1 MCEPPETDRHVHTG
15 IADSL
20 KLTMADS
27 QMHPYMHHIPVLST
41 LFYLK
46 SNKMY
51 TSCYFQKLI
60 SVLKSNKVSLICA
73 L

>member
-1 MCEPPETDRHVHTG
+1 MCEFLETGRHVHTE

-27 QMHPYMHHIPVLST
+27 QMHPYMHRIPVLST

-46 SNKMY
+46 QNN
-51 TSCYFQKLI
+51 CL
-60 SVLKSNKVSLICA
+60 
-73 L
+73 